1 MNSCD
6 YHAAKQFNEYVP
18 LPMNFFTDDS
28 LVNNIGHYLAC
39 HNMTAAIV
47 VDRHFNKVKLKAT
60 SDKLVDNLS

>member
-1 MNSCD
+1 
-6 YHAAKQFNEYVP
+6 
-18 LPMNFFTDDS
+18 MNFFTDDS
-28 LVNNIGHYLAC
+28 LVNSIGHYLAC